1 MSILTVN
8 LGTYANDGNGD
19 DLRTAFEK
27 SNNNFTELDLTR
39 VITADN
45 LGSGAPVFKEKIGN
59 NLQLRSIISG
69 LNIAVTYT
77 DNEISIA
84 TPDSI
89 NSVEED
95 TNPQLGGDLNLNGH
109 LITGTG
115 NILISGNIVAQEIAG
130 NLTGNLTGDVTGNL
144 TGNVTGDVTGNVT
157 GDVTGNLTGNVTGLV
172 SSIGNHNLSA
182 LGDVSSSIPVI
193 GQTLTWSG
201 SEWGPSTIVAGVS
214 KIIAGTNVTISPTDG
229 IGEVTINSLG
239 GGGGGD
245 LDFGSFL
252 SPAGFS
258 LDLGSF

>member
-144 TGNVTGDVTGNVT
+144 TGNVTG
-157 GDVTGNLTGNVTGLV
+157 LV